1 MSPNAVLTYS
11 LGGTLKYEL
20 PNADI
25 SLSGVFKALKDAAER
40 MTVLDWGVANATL
53 EEVFIK
59 FAKSNNVQAHGDE
72 EVVVTKAA

>member
-1 MSPNAVLTYS
+1 MAALSPSAVLTYE

-20 PNADI
+20 PATEV
-25 SLSGVFKALKDAAER
+25 SLSGVFEAMSRVKRE

-59 FAKSNNVQAHGDE
+59 FARQAGIKSEA
-72 EVVVTKAA
+72 